1 MKLLFSANRE
11 NRYIRNQQSIMTLIL
26 QDRRAVMIY
35 KRKHQHVFKLLSILK
50 DFFLAEKDME
60 CTDADTEA
68 TMQQS
73 GIVHA
78 MGITECGI
86 NDRSKNMNNDK

>member
-1 MKLLFSANRE
+1 
-11 NRYIRNQQSIMTLIL
+11 
-26 QDRRAVMIY
+26 
-35 KRKHQHVFKLLSILK
+35 
-50 DFFLAEKDME
+50 ME
-60 CTDADTEA
+60 CTDVDTEA